1 MTSRN
6 EPSLQPSLQ
15 SAAGDDLVRLIHET
29 APHSLLPILE
39 NPALDENYLVLLLQR
54 SDLQNDFLAEVL
66 KRRRFLKNYRTKKLL
81 AFHPHTPRTDALRL
95 LRELYLMDLVQFSI
109 SSGVSPELKRRAEE
123 QVIARMPQLPL
134 GQKITLAR
142 RSPARIAGA
151 LLTYGQPAVVNAA
164 LANPNLTEA
173 QILRVLAREKLPP
186 IVAQSIS
193 QHPKWSRVYNV
204 RIALVRQPST
214 TLAQMLAFLPEI
226 TVTDLR
232 ELAAPG
238 ILPEVLRQYLQAEI
252 QRRMQKSHQHAKPN
266 AQNPGKSK

>member
-109 SSGVSPELKRRAEE
+109 SPGVPPELKRRAEE

-193 QHPKWSRVYNV
+193 QHPKWSHVYNV
-204 RIALVRQPST
+204 RIALVRQSST
-214 TLAQMLAFLPEI
+214 TLAQILAFLPEI

-252 QRRMQKSHQHAKPN
+252 QQRM
-266 AQNPGKSK
+266 